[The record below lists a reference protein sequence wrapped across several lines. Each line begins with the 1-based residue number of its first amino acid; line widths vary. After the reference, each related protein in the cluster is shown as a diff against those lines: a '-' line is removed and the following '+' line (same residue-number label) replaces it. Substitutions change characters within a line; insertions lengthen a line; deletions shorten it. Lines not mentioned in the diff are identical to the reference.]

1 MRLRHFAEMQTAT
14 PKFAITTATEDH
26 AQKDPV
32 FCRALPAWVHEEA
45 GPTRSGDTL
54 AAPASPSEHLLTL
67 TEVAQYLRISTR
79 TVSRLI
85 ASGSLPALRLGRAV
99 RIRHADLLDMLDRK
113 LCISADVGVCRE

>member
-1 MRLRHFAEMQTAT
+1 MRLRHSAEMQTAT
-14 PKFAITTATEDH
+14 PKFAIATATEDH

-45 GPTRSGDTL
+45 EPTRSGDTL

-67 TEVAQYLRISTR
+67 TEVAQYLRISAR

-85 ASGSLPALRLGRAV
+85 ASGTLPALRLGRVV
-99 RIRHADLLDMLDRK
+99 RVRRSDLILMLDEEPSK
-113 LCISADVGVCRE
+113 SASKVDTRE